1 MEGIRVNMEAKDLR
15 QLLSYNPDT
24 GELIWLD
31 RDEGYFK
38 KPTDAK
44 GWNKKYAGTKAF
56 QTLHYGYLHGHIFKR
71 HYFAHRVAW
80 AIHYGYWPTGQ
91 IDHVNG
97 LRSDNRIENLRDV
110 SHSDN
115 QKNVKLRRDNKCGT
129 PGIDW
134 KKHASAWR
142 VRVNREGKRHLLGY
156 FKNLDEAVAARKS
169 AEELYGYHQN
179 HGRVRGA
186 QS

>member
-1 MEGIRVNMEAKDLR
+1 MDPQDLR

-24 GELIWLD
+24 GELVWLP
-31 RDEGYFK
+31 RDESWFK
-38 KPTDAK
+38 KARDAK

-56 QTLHYGYLHGHIFKR
+56 QTLHYGYLHGHVFKK

-80 AIHYGYWPTGQ
+80 ALHYGSWPEGQ

-97 LRSDNRIENLRDV
+97 VRSDNRIENLRDV
-110 SHSDN
+110 THSDN
-115 QKNVKLRRDNKCGT
+115 QKNVKLRHDNKCGM

-142 VRVNREGKRHLLGY
+142 VRVSREGKRHLVGY
-156 FKNLDEAVAARKS
+156 FKNLDEAMAARRY
-169 AEELYGYHQN
+169 AQNQAAYHAN
-179 HGRVRGA
+179 HGRIAERHVP
-186 QS
+186 